1 MSLVERAGEVL
12 QKFYFECVDVQGRYL
27 QYVQES
33 RDGKGLKQVVLPFNF
48 NKFAPQQL
56 KVRLY
61 KSAQKMEEYVDDL
74 AFLKNLVENSKDEAF
89 LDRREASDFL
99 NALPSNYF
107 QEDKDDQKSF
117 PSIEY
122 SDVTEHDM
130 FGYPPLNESELRAP
144 EKGIWGNMGYRK
156 FRIVVK
162 GLSLPKD
169 SVEPRRR
176 LSLYWYKVDALDTG
190 YMFEEE
196 LRFSEADDAFYAYID
211 TNQLE
216 DKIRELRAN
225 LSSNKPRFNGRF
237 EIHDAYHDE
246 TRIYTFPIEVV
257 VHDTDYEIA
266 RRSGLMMNRG
276 KPVSIDFGTSAT
288 CAAVHSE
295 RAGFKELLTLSGEEK
310 QDLSSGDNPYENPTN
325 LLIYHWDEVYNQ
337 WQAANDNCPF
347 FHTLRQKG
355 EEMNADYDSGYTVE
369 KEYTDVE
376 SSDDRRT
383 MAAILT
389 ELKSVPYYLSH
400 GKEIK
405 FRPYF
410 DPQTSILVTDRL
422 DDMSERRFNPIA
434 FYGYLLSR
442 AINMPGRNKIY
453 TFYQVTFPVKFKKE
467 VKEKIR
473 ASLEYGI
480 KRALPKSIRDA
491 KDNKKEPVVQ
501 VIMEYQEPVACVGS
515 IVGKGSMQLSD
526 ASPQPKL
533 FAIYDLGGGTMDFS
547 FGMFRKATE
556 EELDEAEENDEDI
569 QDNIIEI
576 LGIGGNENVGGE
588 KLIHSLAYKIYKD
601 NRELMERNRIKFV
614 LPREELMPDGFVG
627 LLDEVGDE
635 ISDANV
641 SIMKEQLARILFKYQ
656 FSEDV
661 PVYDMRK
668 IFTKDKFP
676 NLTECKDAIHFGPI
690 SLRTPDGNSVELTL
704 EVKDVDDF
712 LENAIAKTVEDF
724 RVEMLRYFNNNWDRL
739 EAVDITFKLDDVN
752 IFLSGNASKQQFV
765 IDKLLESFPN
775 NTITRIGE
783 GERSEDIGKMFRL
796 NEKTAVAF
804 GQLDLGQYTVIKTA
818 IEHSFEMPPFLY
830 NVGYIDN
837 AAGGKYV
844 PLIFKN
850 DTGKEW
856 QRANKVNSAS
866 GTTDLCFTSSPDPE
880 NNTSSLL
887 NLQEDISEFIEK
899 GKHTLYIRIFE
910 EDSIEFR
917 VGSRKNMPDN
927 NEAPNPNMVLV
938 LRDRR
943 A

>member
-1 MSLVERAGEVL
+1 MILVERTTNDVL
-12 QKFYFECVDVQGRYL
+12 QKFYLECVDVQGRYL

-33 RDGKGLKQVVLPFNF
+33 RDGKGLKSVELPFNF

-56 KVRLY
+56 KFRLY
-61 KSAQKMEEYVDDL
+61 KSAQRMEEFVDEPE
-74 AFLKNLVENSKDEAF
+74 FLKALVKNSKDEEF
-89 LDRREASDFL
+89 LARRDADDFL
-99 NALPSNYF
+99 SELPSDYF
-107 QEDKDDQKSF
+107 QQAKDDQKSF
-117 PSIEY
+117 PLIEY

-156 FRIVVK
+156 FRISVK
-162 GLSLPKD
+162 DLNLPKD
-169 SVEPRRR
+169 AFEPKRR
-176 LSLYWYKVDALDTG
+176 LSLYWYKADALDTG

-196 LRFSEADDAFYAYID
+196 LRFNENDGAFYAYID

-216 DKIRELRAN
+216 EKIRELRQS

-237 EIHDAYHDE
+237 EIHDTYHDE
-246 TRIYTFPIEVV
+246 TRIYTFPIEVI
-257 VHDTDYEIA
+257 VHDTDYEVA
-266 RRSGLMMNRG
+266 SKSGLMMNRG

-288 CAAVHSE
+288 CAAIHSD
-295 RAGFKELLTLSGEEK
+295 RAGVKELLTLSGEEK
-310 QDLSSGDNPYENPTN
+310 QEPDSSDNPYENPTN

-347 FHTLRQKG
+347 FQTLSKTG
-355 EEMNADYDSGYTVE
+355 DEMNADYDSGYTVE
-369 KEYTDVE
+369 KEYADV
-376 SSDDRRT
+376 DAPDGRRK

-389 ELKSVPYYLSH
+389 ELKSVPYFLSH

-405 FRPYF
+405 FTPYY
-410 DPQTSILVTDRL
+410 DSQTLILVTDSL
-422 DDMSERRFNPIA
+422 DDMSDRRFNPIA

-473 ASLEYGI
+473 AALEYGI
-480 KRALPKSIRDA
+480 LRALPKSIRDA
-491 KDNKKEPVVQ
+491 KNRKGEPVVQ
-501 VIMEYQEPVACVGS
+501 VSMDFQEPVACVGS
-515 IVGKGSMQLSD
+515 IVGKGNLQLSD
-526 ASPQPKL
+526 ASPESKL

-547 FGMFRKATE
+547 FGLFRKATE

-576 LGIGGNENVGGE
+576 LGIGGDENVGGE

-601 NRELMERNRIKFV
+601 NRALMEQNRIKFV
-614 LPREELMPDGFVG
+614 LPREELMPDGFNG

-635 ISDANV
+635 IADANV

-656 FSEDV
+656 FKGDENR
-661 PVYDMRK
+661 YNM
-668 IFTKDKFP
+668 KDIFP
-676 NLTECKDAIHFGPI
+676 NCKVADIFEPI
-690 SLRTPDGNSVELTL
+690 LLRAPDGSDVELAL
-704 EVKDVDDF
+704 KVSG
-712 LENAIAKTVEDF
+712 VEDF
-724 RVEMLRYFNNNWDRL
+724 LNSAIEKTVKAFKTEMTRYFNDRWDRL
-739 EAVDITFKLDDVN
+739 VAAGISSFRIDDVN

-765 IDKLLESFPN
+765 IEKLQEIFPN
-775 NTITRIGE
+775 NNIVRIGE
-783 GERSEDIGKMFRL
+783 GETSDDIGKMFRL

-804 GQLDLGQYTVIKTA
+804 GQLELGNYTVIKTA
-818 IEHSFEMPPFLY
+818 IEHSDEMPPFLY

-844 PLIFKN
+844 PLLFKN
-850 DTGKEW
+850 DVNKNW
-856 QRANKVNSAS
+856 QRANKINAAS
-866 GTTDLCFTSSPDPE
+866 GTTDLCFTAGPDPE
-880 NNTSSLL
+880 NDTSSLL
-887 NLQEDISEFIEK
+887 RLQEDISDFVEK
-899 GKHTLYIRIFE
+899 GKHTLYIRIYE

-917 VGSRKNMPDN
+917 VDSRKHMPDD
-927 NEAPNPNMVLV
+927 NEPPNPNMVLI